1 MGSAQNSS
9 FLPASVDLVK
19 SFFPTGGSG
28 SSMAVRNTG
37 LSAVQFHQNFPQNQ
51 DLKLSLQSFQDQMPQ
66 HQTVV
71 GNNNIYFAGSGWPWN
86 GGFVFNSLT
95 AAAIQTAPFLQPLFG
110 QPTNNQLLNY
120 ISQRGPLQSSNSPPV
135 RAWVD
140 PHQTPGFHHP
150 FSLPGL
156 LGGGARRQRRRE
168 RGEIERESASGKEER
183 RRQRCRRLRGGG
195 DSLFR
200 RRWVMVGGG

>member
-1 MGSAQNSS
+1 PSSTITSTITVDWLIKKAKAAIDELAELPAWTPTAGKPSIVNLEQNPNQENGNYAQNSS

-19 SFFPTGGSG
+19 SFFPIGGSG
-28 SSMAVRNTG
+28 SSMAVGNTG
-37 LSAVQFHQNFPQNQ
+37 LSVVQFHRNFPQNQ

-66 HQTVV
+66 HQTV
-71 GNNNIYFAGSGWPWN
+71 
-86 GGFVFNSLT
+86 
-95 AAAIQTAPFLQPLFG
+95 PLFG

-120 ISQRGPLQSSNSPPV
+120 ISQMGPLQSSNSPPV

-156 LGGGARRQRRRE
+156 LGGGARRQRRRD
-168 RGEIERESASGKEER
+168 RESKER
-183 RRQRCRRLRGGG
+183 
-195 DSLFR
+195 
-200 RRWVMVGGG
+200 